1 MFLPR
6 WSAKIEYLFIETNS
20 NDVTLFGQSFSAKA
34 QENVVRAG
42 LNYHF

>member
-1 MFLPR
+1 
-6 WSAKIEYLFIETNS
+6 
-20 NDVTLFGQSFSAKA
+20 VTLFGQTFSAKA